1 MRKKRWRG
9 PSRNHPAQAWCVPN
23 PLPPD
28 TASPIRHHQGMSHN
42 VHYSSHFSTIFI
54 ERVADRTVGARRR
67 EKKGGESRKQP
78 ALAWCVLN
86 PQPPD
91 TASPIRHNQGM
102 SRSVDYLSHFSTI
115 FSRTGRRARLGARK
129 RWRGPPLV
137 EPSASPRPT
146 LPTSQTRHPDT
157 TEGYDLPSTIRARRG
172 RRSDGL
178 KGRHAVG
185 GMETTRAGLA
195 CGKKKKEQARAP
207 LCLVF
212 QLSLFSCAC
221 SVFEY
226 PSV

>member
-1 MRKKRWRG
+1 MWRESRAGRRARAGVRKKRWRG

-146 LPTSQTRHPDT
+146 FSTSHTRRPTPRH
-157 TEGYDLPSTIRARRG
+157 
-172 RRSDGL
+172 
-178 KGRHAVG
+178 H
-185 GMETTRAGLA
+185 
-195 CGKKKKEQARAP
+195 Q
-207 LCLVF
+207 
-212 QLSLFSCAC
+212 
-221 SVFEY
+221 
-226 PSV
+226 